1 MSSGE
6 IEKVVRYCPE
16 CGRKF
21 NAPAQQFES
30 PRICPA
36 CKTRVLFL
44 PYQAQPEIPPVP
56 TEPPERPAFSKSLR
70 NAALAI
76 AVGGS
81 AVLLIAMLGAV
92 IAGSFTGFFV
102 FACVL
107 LVAGIVGICV
117 FLESTGKLAATQSA
131 LAVREEQIREAAANQ
146 TKYLTLYHGLKK
158 NFDSIVNDESER
170 LETEWK
176 RRLDEAAQILKA
188 AESRQSEVDQL
199 AASQRVALTKMAEKM
214 LSEIRKSIKS
224 KLNATNF
231 ATSKER
237 FLEAVAFCQKYGYTV
252 PPEMVASFQFDLER
266 DYEQAVRT
274 QLAKEEQ
281 ARIRELMRE
290 EARAEKELA
299 KELARIEAE
308 EQAIRNAIA
317 AALLRNADEHSAEV
331 ESLRQRLAEAEAR
344 AERTKSMAQL
354 TKAGNVYVISNIGA
368 MGENVF
374 KIGMTRRLEPLD
386 RVKELGDASVPFPF
400 DVHMMIAS
408 DNAPALEAALHREF
422 HKRRVNRVNFRKEFF
437 RVSVDEIARVVEREC
452 GKVDYVIQPEAIE
465 YRETLTLSEADFEFI
480 SSQVNPEK
488 LEED

>member
-1 MSSGE
+1 
-6 IEKVVRYCPE
+6 
-16 CGRKF
+16 
-21 NAPAQQFES
+21 
-30 PRICPA
+30 
-36 CKTRVLFL
+36 
-44 PYQAQPEIPPVP
+44 
-56 TEPPERPAFSKSLR
+56 
-70 NAALAI
+70 
-76 AVGGS
+76 
-81 AVLLIAMLGAV
+81 
-92 IAGSFTGFFV
+92 
-102 FACVL
+102 
-107 LVAGIVGICV
+107 
-117 FLESTGKLAATQSA
+117 
-131 LAVREEQIREAAANQ
+131 
-146 TKYLTLYHGLKK
+146 
-158 NFDSIVNDESER
+158 
-170 LETEWK
+170 
-176 RRLDEAAQILKA
+176 
-188 AESRQSEVDQL
+188 
-199 AASQRVALTKMAEKM
+199 MAEKM

-237 FLEAVAFCQKYGYTV
+237 FLEAVVFCQKYGYSV